1 LKNAEVLVPLRS
13 DLQAAVPDHSIRL
26 YFRCEDVGYGKIEF
40 IGDVIS
46 ISDVFSVCSN
56 TFLMRSPVTLRVGS
70 VLYLRMRDTREA
82 SGSPLSDLDC
92 VGEVAYGY
100 PLKDGMMAYRIGLK
114 GHASRMILPEATPSY
129 V

>member
-1 LKNAEVLVPLRS
+1 MPLRS
-13 DLQAAVPDHSIRL
+13 DLRAAVPDQSFRL
-26 YFRCEDVGYGKIEF
+26 YFRCEDIGYGKIEF

-56 TFLMRSPVTLRVGS
+56 TLLMRSPVKLRAGS
-70 VLYLRMRDTREA
+70 LLYLRMRDTREA
-82 SGSPLSDLDC
+82 SGSPLSVLNC

-100 PLKDGMMAYRIGLK
+100 PLRDGMMAYRIGLK
-114 GHASRMILPEATPSY
+114 GHASRMTLAETAPSY

>member
-1 LKNAEVLVPLRS
+1 VPLRS
-13 DLQAAVPDHSIRL
+13 DPLAAVPHHSIRL

-40 IGDVIS
+40 IGDAIS

-56 TFLMRSPVTLRVGS
+56 TFLMRSPVKLRAGS
-70 VLYLRMRDTREA
+70 LLYLRMRDTREP

-100 PLKDGMMAYRIGLK
+100 PLRDGMMAYRIGLK
-114 GHASRMILPEATPSY
+114 GHASRMILPEATPSH